1 MSARVCVLSNLN
13 IFNTDHLITNYIALC
28 ISFFI
33 FLFMTFTFD
42 TAGRIFQ
49 VLLRDGEFPPVGG
62 MENFAVFFLNILGGR
77 NLRRSEF
84 HHFNLF

>member
-1 MSARVCVLSNLN
+1 MP
-13 IFNTDHLITNYIALC
+13 
-28 ISFFI
+28 
-33 FLFMTFTFD
+33 FTFD

-49 VLLRDGEFPPVGG
+49 VLLRDGEVPPVGG

-84 HHFNLF
+84 HRFNLF